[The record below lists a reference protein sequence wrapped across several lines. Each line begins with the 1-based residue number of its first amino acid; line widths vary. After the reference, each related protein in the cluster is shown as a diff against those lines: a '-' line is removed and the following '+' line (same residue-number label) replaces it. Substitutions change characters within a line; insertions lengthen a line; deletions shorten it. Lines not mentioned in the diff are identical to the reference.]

1 MTVLSF
7 PSAKVILFFRK
18 RLILYMK
25 IAEES
30 PQLRMFNSLRDLTR
44 LTFLLTY
51 LKIND
56 YGFY

>member
-1 MTVLSF
+1 MTLLSF

-44 LTFLLTY
+44 LSFLLTN